1 MHIPFPVEVFEV
13 RGSDPEFAEAARDY
27 LAEMQPAMVRQA
39 LYFSIAYPI
48 MWVSILATSCYI
60 TAKINWWYGYG
71 YFVFLALCPH
81 LLFRYGYVGAMNR
94 VNIAERLAAYAAC
107 FFYRTVIVCTFA
119 FVAITGLVSVAYL
132 YNSLAP
138 LMRQPSES
146 AAVQSVE
153 GQPVATNVVSEVE
166 S

>member
-1 MHIPFPVEVFEV
+1 MHIPFPEEVFVESG
-13 RGSDPEFAEAARDY
+13 RDPEFAEAARDY
-27 LAEMQPAMVRQA
+27 LAEMQPAMVRQT

-48 MWVSILATSCYI
+48 MWVSFLAVSCYL
-60 TAKINWWYGYG
+60 TARINWWFGYA
-71 YFVFLALCPH
+71 YLVFLTLCSH
-81 LLFRYGYVGAMNR
+81 LLFRYGYVGAMRR
-94 VNIAERLAAYAAC
+94 VNVAERLAAYAAC
-107 FFYRTVIVCTFA
+107 FFHRTLIVCTFT
-119 FVAITGLVSVAYL
+119 FVAITSLVSVACL

-138 LMRQPSES
+138 LMRQPSEP